1 MRRSTLVSAVSLAL
15 ISFTAGAQEAPTAK
29 ELDNVVVYGRLK
41 GESIREIPQSVDVL
55 GPQLIEATGAETVG
69 EVLRMVPGASRDGS
83 ELDAFGDSYLMRGFS
98 TTQTVNGIGTVFLNQ
113 PRDAVNVDL
122 VEVLKGPASVLY
134 GQAQPGAIINVV
146 TKQPERTFGAQLG
159 LQVGSYDHA
168 RGTFDVTGSLGD
180 RVRGRITGAAER
192 GDSFID
198 DWSRDHQFVSPVLA
212 FDLSD
217 RTTLTLETYYTRTH
231 WSAFFNGIPAEGT
244 VLANPNGPLPRG
256 TQYTDPAFDGIIRSA
271 NDVTARLEHSFSDAL
286 SWRLAVS
293 SFRSRN
299 SGEELFGLLGW
310 EDAEQRLL
318 MRALMDADS
327 RQDSNAITTDVRW
340 TFNTG
345 GMRHRLLAGADWRR
359 SQLDLS
365 REIGLIDSLDLY
377 APVLRRDTK
386 PAVFFAIDDLS
397 DDTDRTS
404 EAYGVFLQDRVE
416 IGDRLDLVAG
426 VRYSKLDESL
436 HRSTQA
442 GDVEDFRQAP
452 SKWTSQLGAVYDLSA
467 STSLFA
473 NRTTSF
479 LPTEGT
485 LFTGEPLPPETGVQ
499 TEIGLRS
506 KFADGRISTTL
517 AAYEI
522 TRGDVSVG
530 DPAHPSYQIS
540 IGEQR
545 VRGVE
550 ATARWLPTTRS
561 SVYLAYAYTDSE
573 TTADTDTT
581 LVGRRLRGVPRNTF
595 AADGA
600 YDFDNGFSVGAT
612 VNYVGRRSAD
622 LYETFELPD
631 YWRVDARI
639 GYRLSPRLRFTAA
652 VENLTDERI
661 YSHAYGLYEV
671 FPAAPRTWR
680 VGVELTF

>member
-1 MRRSTLVSAVSLAL
+1 MRRTALVSAVSLAL
-15 ISFTAGAQEAPTAK
+15 LPLAVAAQEAPTAT

-55 GPQLIEATGAETVG
+55 GAPLLEATGADSIG

-113 PRDAVNVDL
+113 PRDAVNVDHI
-122 VEVLKGPASVLY
+122 EVLKGPASVLY

-146 TKQPERTFGAQLG
+146 TKQPEALFGAQLG
-159 LQVGSYDHA
+159 LQYGSYDAA
-168 RGTFDVTGSLGD
+168 RGTFDVTGPLGD
-180 RVRGRITGAAER
+180 RVRGRVTGALER
-192 GDSFID
+192 GDSFVD

-212 FDLSD
+212 VDFGE
-217 RTTLTLETYYTRTH
+217 RTMLTLEAYYTRSH
-231 WSAFFNGIPAEGT
+231 WSAFYNGVPAEGM

-256 TQYTDPAFDGIIRSA
+256 TQYTDPAFDGITRSA
-271 NDVTARLEHSFSDAL
+271 NDVTARLEHAFSDTL

-310 EDAEQRLL
+310 EDADQRLL
-318 MRALMDADS
+318 MRALMDAES
-327 RQDSNAITTDVRW
+327 TQDSHAVTTDVRW
-340 TFNTG
+340 EFGTG
-345 GMRHRLLAGADWRR
+345 SVRHRVLAGADWRR
-359 SQLDLS
+359 SQFDMS
-365 REIGLIDSLDLY
+365 REIGLIESLDLY
-377 APVLRRDTK
+377 APVLRRDAK
-386 PAVFFAIDDLS
+386 PPVIFALDDLS
-397 DDTDRTS
+397 DVTDRTS

-416 IGDRLDLVAG
+416 VGERLDLVAG

-436 HRSTQA
+436 HRTTRA
-442 GDVEDFRQAP
+442 GDVEDFGQAP
-452 SKWTSQLGAVYDLSA
+452 SKWTSQLGAVYELSDA
-467 STSLFA
+467 TSVFA

-506 KFADGRISTTL
+506 QTADGGLSATV
-517 AAYEI
+517 AAYEL
-522 TRGDVSVG
+522 TRGDVSVS

-545 VRGVE
+545 VRGIE
-550 ATARWLPTTRS
+550 ASVQWLPTERS
-561 SVYLAYAYTDSE
+561 RLYLAYAYTDSE
-573 TTADTDTT
+573 TTEDTDAA
-581 LVGRRLRGVPRNTF
+581 LVGRRLRNVPRQTF
-595 AADGA
+595 AADAA
-600 YDFDNGFSVGAT
+600 YDFDNGVSVGAT

-639 GYRLSPRLRFTAA
+639 GYRLSPRTRLTAA
-652 VENLTDERI
+652 VENLTDARI
-661 YSHAYGLYEV
+661 YSHAFSLYEV

-680 VGVELTF
+680 VGLELTF

>member
-1 MRRSTLVSAVSLAL
+1 MRRSSLVSAVSLAL
-15 ISFTAGAQEAPTAK
+15 LSTSVAAQEAPTAK
-29 ELDNVVVYGRLK
+29 ELDTVVVYGRLK

-55 GPQLIEATGAETVG
+55 GVELLEATGAKSVG

-98 TTQTVNGIGTVFLNQ
+98 TTQTVNGISTVFLNQ
-113 PRDAVNVDL
+113 SRDAVNVDH

-134 GQAQPGAIINVV
+134 GQAQPGAIVNVV
-146 TKQPERTFGAQLG
+146 TKQPEPMFGAQVG
-159 LQVGSYDHA
+159 LQYGSYDST
-168 RGTFDVTGSLGD
+168 RGTFDITGPLGD
-180 RVRGRITGAAER
+180 RLRGRVTGALER
-192 GDSFID
+192 NDSFID
-198 DWSRDHQFVSPVLA
+198 DWSRDHQFLSPVLA
-212 FDLSD
+212 FDFSD
-217 RTTLTLETYYTRTH
+217 RTTLTLEAYYTRTH

-244 VLANPNGPLPRG
+244 ILANPNGQLPRG
-256 TQYTDPAFDGIIRSA
+256 TQYTDPAFDGITRSA
-271 NDVTARLEHSFSDAL
+271 NDVTARLEHSFSDDL

-310 EDAEQRLL
+310 EDADQRLL
-318 MRALMDADS
+318 MRALMHAES
-327 RQDSNAITTDVRW
+327 TQDSNAVTTDVRW
-340 TFNTG
+340 MFDTG
-345 GMRHRLLAGADWRR
+345 GLRHRLLAGADWRR

-365 REIGLIDSLDLY
+365 REIGLIESLDLY
-377 APVLRRDTK
+377 APVLRRDAQ
-386 PAVFFAIDDLS
+386 PPVFFALDDLS
-397 DDTDRTS
+397 DVTDRTS
-404 EAYGVFLQDRVE
+404 QAYGVFLQDRIEVRE
-416 IGDRLDLVAG
+416 RLDLVAG

-442 GDVEDFRQAP
+442 GEVEDFRQAP

-467 STSLFA
+467 NSSLFA

-485 LFTGEPLPPETGVQ
+485 RFTGEPLPPETGVQ

-506 KFADGRISTTL
+506 NFAEGRLSTTL

-522 TRGDVSVG
+522 IRGDVSVS

-545 VRGVE
+545 VRGLE
-550 ATARWLPTTRS
+550 ATARWMPTDRS
-561 SVYLAYAYTDSE
+561 SVYLAYAFTDSE
-573 TTADTDTT
+573 TTEDTDAT
-581 LVGRRLRGVPRNTF
+581 LVGRRLRNVPRQTF

-600 YDFDNGFSVGAT
+600 YDFDNGLSIGTT

-622 LYETFELPD
+622 LYESFELPD
-631 YWRVDARI
+631 YWRVDARAA
-639 GYRLSPRLRFTAA
+639 YRFSPRVRLTAA
-652 VENLTDERI
+652 VENLTNARI
-661 YSHAYGLYEV
+661 YTHAFSLYEV

>member
-1 MRRSTLVSAVSLAL
+1 MRRTSLVLAVSFVLFPLLA
-15 ISFTAGAQEAPTAK
+15 AAQDAPNPV
-29 ELDNVVVYGRLK
+29 ELDSVVVYGRLK
-41 GESIREIPQSVDVL
+41 GESIKEIPQSVDVL
-55 GPQLIEATGAETVG
+55 GADLLEATGAESVG

-83 ELDAFGDSYLMRGFS
+83 ELDAFGDSYLMRGFA

-113 PRDAVNVDL
+113 PRDAVNVDH

-146 TKQPERTFGAQLG
+146 TKQPERTFGGSVG
-159 LQVGSYDHA
+159 LQYGSYDSA
-168 RGTFDVTGSLGD
+168 RGTFDVTGPLGE
-180 RVRGRITGAAER
+180 RLRGRVTGAVER
-192 GDSFID
+192 GDSFVD
-198 DWSRDHQFVSPVLA
+198 DWSRDHQFLSPVLA
-212 FDLSD
+212 IDFSD
-217 RTTLTLETYYTRTH
+217 RTTLTFEAYYSRTH

-256 TQYTDPAFDGIIRSA
+256 TQYTDPAFDGLTRSA
-271 NDVTARLEHSFSDAL
+271 NDVTARLEHDFSDAL

-310 EDAEQRLL
+310 EDADQRLL
-318 MRALMDADS
+318 MRALMDAES
-327 RQDSNAITTDVRW
+327 TQDSNAVTTDVRW

-345 GMRHRLLAGADWRR
+345 KLRHRLLAGADWRR

-365 REIGLIDSLDLY
+365 REIGLIESLDLY
-377 APVLRRDTK
+377 APALSRTAK
-386 PAVFFAIDDLS
+386 PPVFFELDDLS
-397 DDTDRTS
+397 DITDRTS
-404 EAYGVFLQDRVE
+404 EAHGIFLQDRVE
-416 IGDRLDLVAG
+416 VGERLNLVAG

-442 GDVEDFRQAP
+442 GDVETFSQAP
-452 SKWTSQLGAVYDLSA
+452 SKWTSQLGAVYDLTA
-467 STSLFA
+467 STSMFA

-485 LFTGEPLPPETGVQ
+485 LFTGEPLPPETGEQ
-499 TEIGLRS
+499 IELGLRS
-506 KFADGRISTTL
+506 QFADGRISTTL

-522 TRGDVSVG
+522 TRGDVSVS
-530 DPAHPSYQIS
+530 DPTHPSFQIS

-550 ATARWLPTTRS
+550 ATARWLPTDRS
-561 SVYLAYAYTDSE
+561 SIYLAYAFTDSE
-573 TTADTDTT
+573 TTEDTDSA
-581 LVGRRLRGVPRNTF
+581 LVGRRLRNVPRQTF

-600 YDFDNGFSVGAT
+600 YDFDNGVSFGTT
-612 VNYVGRRSAD
+612 VNYVGRRSGD

-631 YWRVDARI
+631 YWRVDARV
-639 GYRLSPRLRFTAA
+639 GYRFSPRARITAA
-652 VENLTDERI
+652 VENLTNARI
-661 YSHAYGLYEV
+661 YSHAFSLYEV

-680 VGVELTF
+680 VAIDLTF

>member
-1 MRRSTLVSAVSLAL
+1 MRRSTLVLAVSTAVASFSAV
-15 ISFTAGAQEAPTAK
+15 AQEAPTVF
-29 ELDNVVVYGRLK
+29 ELDNVVVFGRLK
-41 GESIREIPQSVDVL
+41 GEAIREIPQSVDVL
-55 GPQLIEATGAETVG
+55 GADLLEATGAETVG

-98 TTQTVNGIGTVFLNQ
+98 TTQTVNGVGTVFLNQ
-113 PRDAVNVDL
+113 PRDAVNVDH

-146 TKQPERTFGAQLG
+146 TKQPERAFSAQVG
-159 LQVGSYDHA
+159 LQYGSYDSM
-168 RGTFDVTGSLGD
+168 RGTFDVTGPLGE
-180 RVRGRITGAAER
+180 RLRGRITGSADR
-192 GDSFID
+192 SDSFID

-212 FDLSD
+212 FDFSD
-217 RTTLTLETYYTRTH
+217 RTSLTLETYYSRTH

-256 TQYTDPAFDGIIRSA
+256 TQYTDPAFDGITRSA
-271 NDVTARLEHSFSDAL
+271 NDFTARLEHAFSDAL
-286 SWRLAVS
+286 SWRLAAS

-310 EDAEQRLL
+310 EDADQRLL
-318 MRALMDADS
+318 MRALMDAES
-327 RQDSNAITTDVRW
+327 SQDSHAVTTDVRW
-340 TFNTG
+340 TFTTG
-345 GMRHRLLAGADWRR
+345 AMRHRLLAGADWRS
-359 SQLDLS
+359 SQLDLT
-365 REIGLIDSLDLY
+365 REIGLIESLDLF
-377 APVLRRDTK
+377 APVLRRDSK
-386 PAVFFAIDDLS
+386 PEVFFALDDLS
-397 DDTDRTS
+397 DVTDRTS

-416 IGDRLDLVAG
+416 VGERLDLVAG
-426 VRYSKLDESL
+426 VRYSKFDETL
-436 HRSTQA
+436 HRSTRA

-467 STSLFA
+467 STSIFA

-506 KFADGRISTTL
+506 KFADGRVSTTL

-545 VRGVE
+545 VRGLE
-550 ATARWLPTTRS
+550 ATARWLPTDRS
-561 SVYLAYAYTDSE
+561 SLYLAYAYTDSE
-573 TTADTDTT
+573 TTEDTNAL

-595 AADGA
+595 AVDGA
-600 YDFDNGFSVGAT
+600 YDFDNGVSVGTT

-622 LYETFELPD
+622 LSETFELPD
-631 YWRVDARI
+631 YRRVDARL
-639 GYRLSPRLRFTAA
+639 GYRVSPGLRFTAA
-652 VENLTDERI
+652 VENLTDARI
-661 YSHAYGLYEV
+661 YSHAFGLYEV

-680 VGVELTF
+680 VGAELTF